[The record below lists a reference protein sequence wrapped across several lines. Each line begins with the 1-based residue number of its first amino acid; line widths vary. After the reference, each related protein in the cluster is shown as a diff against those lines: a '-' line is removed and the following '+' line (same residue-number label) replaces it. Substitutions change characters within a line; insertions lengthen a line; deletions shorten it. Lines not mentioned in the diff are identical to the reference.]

1 MKETLEQLAQALAL
15 LPGTDR
21 EHAKALG
28 IPGSHLS
35 AWYGVLAGRLV
46 PNDKGQI
53 GAAKYRA
60 PRPSDVQR
68 ARTLVLAHKI
78 NVDAARAAW
87 EG

>member
-1 MKETLEQLAQALAL
+1 MKETLQQLAEALAL

-21 EHAKALG
+21 EHARALG

-35 AWYGVLAGRLV
+35 AWYGVLDGRLT
-46 PNDKGQI
+46 PNERGQI

-78 NVDAARAAW
+78 NVCAAMAAW

>member
-1 MKETLEQLAQALAL
+1 MKETLQQLAAALAL

-21 EHAKALG
+21 EHARALG

-46 PNDKGQI
+46 PNERGQI
-53 GAAKYRA
+53 GAAKYRMV
-60 PRPSDVQR
+60 RKSDVRKAR
-68 ARTLVLAHKI
+68 ALVLAHKAI
-78 NVDAARAAW
+78 VDAAAAAW